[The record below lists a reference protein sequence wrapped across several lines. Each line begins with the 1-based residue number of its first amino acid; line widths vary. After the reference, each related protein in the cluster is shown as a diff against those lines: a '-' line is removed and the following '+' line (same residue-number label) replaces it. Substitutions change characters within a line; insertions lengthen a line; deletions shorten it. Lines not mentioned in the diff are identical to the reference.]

1 VTQTSGVANA
11 SRLRPGVC
19 CLRHL
24 ACLSP
29 RRRFNLANL
38 RLNLAC
44 ILPGYARHS
53 AAQRPASSFVSPI
66 SFIGRELR
74 ERASARDLP
83 RSRLRYVSAAYPL
96 RHCTPRR
103 RRPHASAPPD
113 LRPAQVPP
121 PRPCARRRHRRHL
134 TALLRGSTRPRASA
148 APMTL
153 RRPTPCRLPC
163 PYVPLLR
170 PRRCGGPDSATSPD
184 LPMRRC
190 RARGAAAVLTL
201 RCAAPHLLQRGA
213 DTTPPCL
220 STFPQSL
227 AQSLSAFAAQ

>member
-1 VTQTSGVANA
+1 M
-11 SRLRPGVC
+11 
-19 CLRHL
+19 
-24 ACLSP
+24 
-29 RRRFNLANL
+29 

-190 RARGAAAVLTL
+190 RARGAAAVLT
-201 RCAAPHLLQRGA
+201 Q
-213 DTTPPCL
+213 TTVRRATPATARRRHHASMPL
-220 STFPQSL
+220 HVSSV
-227 AQSLSAFAAQ
+227 SSSESKRVRR

>member
-1 VTQTSGVANA
+1 MTQTSGVANA

-66 SFIGRELR
+66 SFIGGELR

-96 RHCTPRR
+96 RHCALRR
-103 RRPHASAPPD
+103 RRPRASAPPD

-121 PRPCARRRHRRHL
+121 PRPCARRRHRR
-134 TALLRGSTRPRASA
+134 RAA
-148 APMTL
+148 A
-153 RRPTPCRLPC
+153 RLDP
-163 PYVPLLR
+163 PSR
-170 PRRCGGPDSATSPD
+170 PRRAND
-184 LPMRRC
+184 
-190 RARGAAAVLTL
+190 AAA
-201 RCAAPHLLQRGA
+201 A
-213 DTTPPCL
+213 DTVPPAL
-220 STFPQSL
+220 PI
-227 AQSLSAFAAQ
+227 

>member
-1 VTQTSGVANA
+1 MTQTSGVANA

-66 SFIGRELR
+66 SFIGGELR

-190 RARGAAAVLTL
+190 RARPRRCGGPDTDYGAPRHT
-201 RCAAPHLLQRGA
+201 CYSAAP
-213 DTTPPCL
+213 TPRLHASPR
-220 STFPQSL
+220 FHSL
-227 AQSLSAFAAQ
+227 